1 MPPIAKVLT
10 LKDLPAPPPDRTGWP
25 WTEESQP
32 LPQQMPDGSE
42 WPRISIVTP
51 SYNYGHFIEETI
63 RSVLLQGYPNLEY
76 IIIDGGSTDH
86 TVEIIKKYEKYVTYW
101 VSEPDEGQT
110 DAINKGFQLCTGQIF
125 AWLNAD
131 CSYTISALQKVANY
145 YLNGYKLI
153 AGGCVVV
160 YNDGREE
167 AVYSVPTDFER
178 YLKFWIAGCGF
189 TQADVFLD
197 KELANDCF
205 PLDKKLY
212 MVMDYQYFLRALSKN
227 PKQIYVQQTW
237 SKDKLHGN
245 NKTLIP
251 YEGGMAEFSRVALA
265 ESTQLPLIQHMIYT
279 MDVKDYL
286 VIHSLTDG
294 KHPDGKAGL
303 LTALFARPTL
313 LRWPVFWK
321 MVIKAIWGEKIYSW
335 LMKSIGR

>member
-1 MPPIAKVLT
+1 MPTIYKAIT

-32 LPQQMPDGSE
+32 LPERMLDNSE

-76 IIIDGGSTDH
+76 IIIDGGSTDN
-86 TVEIIKKYEKYVTYW
+86 TVEIIKKYEKYITYW

-110 DAINKGFQLCTGQIF
+110 DAINKGFQQCTGKIF

-131 CSYTISALQKVANY
+131 CSYTISALQKVVEY
-145 YLNGYKLI
+145 YLKGYKLI
-153 AGGCVVV
+153 AGGCVAV

-167 AVYSVPTDFER
+167 AVYSVPTDFDR

-189 TQADVFLD
+189 TQADVFVD
-197 KELANDCF
+197 KELADGCF

-212 MVMDYQYFLRALSKN
+212 MVMDYQYFLRALSKK
-227 PKQIYVQQTW
+227 PKQIYVQQSW
-237 SKDKLHGN
+237 SRDKLHGN
-245 NKTLIP
+245 NKTLTP

-265 ESTQLPLIQHMIYT
+265 ESTQLPPIRRMIYT

-286 VIHSLTDG
+286 VIHSLSDR
-294 KHPDGKAGL
+294 KHQDKNGSLFA
-303 LTALFARPTL
+303 ALFFRPTL
-313 LRWPVFWK
+313 LRWPIFWK
-321 MVIKAIWGEKIYSW
+321 MLIEAIFGDKVYS
-335 LMKSIGR
+335 LVRKSVGR